1 MILEDENAGATVT
14 SAVSASGLSSAAV
27 APANAGGVA
36 SNTTGTAATVGVPVT
51 PKETKNGE
59 LT

>member
-1 MILEDENAGATVT
+1 MVLEDENAGVTVT
-14 SAVSASGLSSAAV
+14 SAVSASGISSAAV
-27 APANAGGVA
+27 APTIAGGVT
-36 SNTTGTAATVGVPVT
+36 STTTGTTATVGVSGT